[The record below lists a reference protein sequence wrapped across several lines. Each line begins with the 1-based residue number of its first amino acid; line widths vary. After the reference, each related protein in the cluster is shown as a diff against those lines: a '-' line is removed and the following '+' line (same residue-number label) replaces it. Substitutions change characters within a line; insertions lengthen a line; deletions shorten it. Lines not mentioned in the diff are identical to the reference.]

1 MKKYIKYAAA
11 LIMAACT
18 LPSCSS
24 DEFVTEYADGNGA
37 VTLSTRI
44 ATSDGSEVAG
54 PVHVRIYRV
63 NGEENELIRHY
74 TDEGIPET
82 LQLLAGNYKAAVTVG
97 EMVDAAFDQKYY
109 EGEESFTIEA
119 GKPTPVQVDCYRL
132 NIAASVNFDAS
143 VAENFTEAKVWVA
156 MATRDD
162 IERLGTK
169 ELAELE
175 YTQTSTGYF
184 MLPEGITSLIYK
196 FEGTHKEPT
205 MYGDNGVIIKSGML
219 ENLEAGANAKLGFRF
234 SPDAPG
240 FVEIFN
246 IYVDYSTEDFR
257 DVITWSDIEITGS
270 VDLNAANSYVPGTT
284 TPVTYTITSVT
295 GAKAVTLRVDNK
307 VRYTIVHNG
316 SQASE
321 CPAGVTVNMT
331 DDKAATVT
339 LGDEFFKLIGGGD
352 HSFRF
357 SATDNASGVLDQDT
371 DCKVQGLLPVTEAD
385 YDLWHNTVT
394 LKALVLDGSQSVNIT
409 LGSQN
414 KSATAGADGIFS
426 ATFEPEWVSTS
437 NGSKPSYYLPK
448 AGTGVFAGN
457 DYTATASIGSVANYN
472 LKFATKGGDTI
483 PYADFEDGS
492 LSCYKKDNNPN
503 VNAVFWGSGNNKLA
517 DILCQ
522 QGTKSG
528 MTNNYCSM
536 LTSRAPGL
544 PGMMAA
550 GNLFTGVFDL
560 PTGAL
565 NGTVG
570 FGQKYTY
577 TARPTALKFKYH
589 AKVGTVDTEKFPG
602 DNVPITSGDQDISS
616 IYTCIVDWSA
626 RHNVTAGFNAPVGP
640 WSPDA
645 QTEMSGCGK
654 IIAYGIMDINSS
666 TSGDAMVEGEI
677 PLRYYDKDCA
687 APQGNYTII
696 IACSTSKYGD
706 YMVGCVDNVLYV
718 DDFQWVY

>member
-371 DCKVQGLLPVTEAD
+371 DFKVQGLLPVTEAD

-457 DYTATASIGSVANYN
+457 DYDCAATINGINYN
-472 LKFATKGGDTI
+472 GAFAIKGGDTI
-483 PYADFEDGS
+483 TNGNMEGN
-492 LSCYKKDNNPN
+492 LSCFTTNNSN
-503 VNAVFWGSGNNKLA
+503 TTFWGSGNNDIKNGLCTAGSFTGMQGSQCARMKAESTLGILA
-517 DILCQ
+517 
-522 QGTKSG
+522 S
-528 MTNNYCSM
+528 
-536 LTSRAPGL
+536 
-544 PGMMAA
+544 
-550 GNLFTGVFDL
+550 GNLFTGTFYMEGT
-560 PTGAL
+560 TGY
-565 NGTVG
+565 VG

-577 TARPTALKFKYH
+577 SARPKSLKFKYH
-589 AKVGTVDTEKFPG
+589 AQVG
-602 DNVPITSGDQDISS
+602 NVNIAKTALIPEGQPDQSS
-616 IYTCIVDWSA
+616 IYVCIIDWSA
-626 RHNVTAGFNAPVGP
+626 RHTVSSGTGTPTGMWDPSEV
-640 WSPDA
+640 
-645 QTEMSGCGK
+645 TEMDGCGK
-654 IIAYGIMDINSS
+654 IIAYGQMYIDTT
-666 TSGDAMVEGEI
+666 TSGSAMVEGEI
-677 PLRYYDKDCA
+677 PLRYYDTECN
-687 APQGNYTII
+687 APTGNYTII
-696 IACSTSKYGD
+696 IACSTSRYGD
-706 YMVGCVDNVLYV
+706 YMNGCDSNVLHV
-718 DDFQWVY
+718 DDFRWGY